1 MLDAADEIEKLQ
13 SALERIRDHDK
24 IILGEHMDEVRA
36 NSTGGAGMK
45 PTTEQLINDLRN
57 HTLTSMAEAANR
69 LQELSKLLKS
79 VQLDCE
85 RYQRELFDL
94 KTWNQ
99 NNRPDWVKKDPSR
112 LEIAAMLKAGW
123 FANAETD
130 FSSTDYAWW
139 IEQAQKLMKADKEV
153 AQ

>member
-1 MLDAADEIEKLQ
+1 M
-13 SALERIRDHDK
+13 R
-24 IILGEHMDEVRA
+24 
-36 NSTGGAGMK
+36 
-45 PTTEQLINDLRN
+45 TTEQLINDLRN

-94 KTWNQ
+94 KSWYERP
-99 NNRPDWVKKDPSR
+99 RPDLIKKTPSR

-130 FSSTDYAWW
+130 FSSTDDAWW

-153 AQ
+153 KQ

>member
-1 MLDAADEIEKLQ
+1 
-13 SALERIRDHDK
+13 
-24 IILGEHMDEVRA
+24 
-36 NSTGGAGMK
+36 MK

-69 LQELSKLLKS
+69 LQELSRLLKS

-99 NNRPDWVKKDPSR
+99 NHRPDWVKKDPSR

-123 FANAETD
+123 FANRDADFNANDET
-130 FSSTDYAWW
+130 WW
-139 IEQAQKLMKADKEV
+139 VETAQKLINADREV

>member
-1 MLDAADEIEKLQ
+1 
-13 SALERIRDHDK
+13 
-24 IILGEHMDEVRA
+24 
-36 NSTGGAGMK
+36 MK
-45 PTTEQLINDLRN
+45 TTEQLINDLRN

-79 VQLDCE
+79 VQLDCD
-85 RYQRELFDL
+85 RYQRELFSL
-94 KTWNQ
+94 KSWNQ
-99 NNRPDWVKKDPSR
+99 SHRPDWIKKDPSR

-130 FSSTDYAWW
+130 FNSTDDAWW

-153 AQ
+153 PQ